1 MSKHV
6 LEGQTVHLPVAVK
19 EGAQLLSEQFPGLFK
34 DMLEFLDGGCSK
46 DVVDGMTSLEFLKL
60 RVGLVKSMDASDE
73 EVRVD
78 GYGCNP

>member
-19 EGAQLLSEQFPGLFK
+19 EGAQSLSEQFPGLFK
-34 DMLEFLDGGCSK
+34 DMLEFLDEGCLE
-46 DVVDGMTSLEFLKL
+46 DAVEGMTSLEFLKL